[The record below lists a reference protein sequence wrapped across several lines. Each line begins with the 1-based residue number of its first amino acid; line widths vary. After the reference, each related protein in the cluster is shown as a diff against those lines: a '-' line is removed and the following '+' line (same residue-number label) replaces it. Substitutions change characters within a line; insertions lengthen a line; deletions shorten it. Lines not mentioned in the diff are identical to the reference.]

1 MTEGDNQKE
10 ASLDEQ
16 DIAREEPKVLD
27 NSHSKGTE
35 LDNNQTEDKHF
46 YKEDRDT
53 PAHLTGKL
61 RKDYEEPRSK
71 IRVERELA
79 SVCSPPKSKW
89 RKY

>member
-16 DIAREEPKVLD
+16 DIAR
-27 NSHSKGTE
+27 
-35 LDNNQTEDKHF
+35 
-46 YKEDRDT
+46 
-53 PAHLTGKL
+53 
-61 RKDYEEPRSK
+61 EEPRSK

>member
-46 YKEDRDT
+46 
-53 PAHLTGKL
+53 
-61 RKDYEEPRSK
+61 
-71 IRVERELA
+71 
-79 SVCSPPKSKW
+79 
-89 RKY
+89 

>member
-1 MTEGDNQKE
+1 MTEGKSQKE
-10 ASLDEQ
+10 AALHKFSDEGS
-16 DIAREEPKVLD
+16 DY
-27 NSHSKGTE
+27 SHSKGTE
-35 LDNNQTEDKHF
+35 LDNDQTEDKHF